1 MGDDSEDLSYS
12 LRIYGNNTNSDT
24 KPFLEQALFA
34 IGDSSQI
41 IPLVAAPMQISHVQ

>member
-1 MGDDSEDLSYS
+1 MDEESEELSYS
-12 LRIYGNNTNSDT
+12 LRIYGNNTDT